1 MSKIRDELL
10 QRCRVLAIYIQ
21 TNKSINQNKIYFI
34 QIKRTYICDL
44 VGDGWGSGILR
55 LFFIFFYP
63 LICHV
68 NDNNDSKFCEHGDAG
83 NELRKQNIYC
93 VYFLVYTTILYSV
106 HCVLVIVVS
115 FLISEKN

>member
-68 NDNNDSKFCEHGDAG
+68 NDNNDSTFCEHGDAG
-83 NELRKQNIYC
+83 NELRKQNILC
-93 VYFLVYTTILYSV
+93 LLSSVHNDTV